1 MSLHAFARRRTGLA
15 NRRPAFFIMRLYNM
29 QGRLQARKV
38 SKYLIKWN
46 KKSRSKIQFKVKQFL
61 KNYWEN
67 QIVYEEFPVYGSRMT
82 VDIVN
87 ATKRIAIEV
96 QGRQHKEFNKFFHK
110 TRGNYLESI
119 KRDHLK
125 RQWLEKNNFKL
136 IEIEEEEVNKLSK
149 TFFKKL
155 GVDL

>member
-1 MSLHAFARRRTGLA
+1 
-15 NRRPAFFIMRLYNM
+15 MRLYNI

-46 KKSRSKIQFKVKQFL
+46 KKSRSKIQFKTKQFL
-61 KNYWEN
+61 EKYWKNH
-67 QIVYEEFPVYGSRMT
+67 IVYEEFPVYGTRMK

-87 ATKRIAIEV
+87 ATKKIAIEV

-149 TFFKKL
+149 IFFKKL
-155 GVDL
+155 GIDL

>member
-1 MSLHAFARRRTGLA
+1 
-15 NRRPAFFIMRLYNM
+15 
-29 QGRLQARKV
+29 
-38 SKYLIKWN
+38 
-46 KKSRSKIQFKVKQFL
+46 
-61 KNYWEN
+61 
-67 QIVYEEFPVYGSRMT
+67 MT

-119 KRDHLK
+119 KRDLLK

-149 TFFKKL
+149 TFFKQL
-155 GVDL
+155 GIDL